1 MPWFIMNLF
10 KEEMDS
16 EYKSLGLKDL
26 SKNVRV
32 LDQTGRSSIPIDSK
46 RKALA
51 PGKRISSSGNVYYE
65 YRKSRSDVPGKMV

>member
-1 MPWFIMNLF
+1 MNLF
-10 KEEMDS
+10 KQEMDS
-16 EYKSLGLKDL
+16 EYKSLGLNDL
-26 SKNVRV
+26 SKSLSVKHQV
-32 LDQTGRSSIPIDSK
+32 GKSIKSIDSK